1 MIDTLGMLLCIA
13 GYGFLSFG
21 LPRIGFVISATGSG
35 FWFMFGLAVSS
46 NALILQSIA
55 FFILSVIGM
64 VKSEKNER
72 VR

>member
-1 MIDTLGMLLCIA
+1 VIDTLGMLLCIA

-46 NALILQSIA
+46 KRADP
-55 FFILSVIGM
+55 SVHRLLHPLRHWHGQA
-64 VKSEKNER
+64 
-72 VR
+72 